1 MSVGALG
8 QPNLFA
14 GYGICTRARP
24 KTRSGPPIGAPEIF
38 VPVFCSAVGLLAS
51 MPYLSLL
58 SNALADESTFAPLML
73 LLR

>member
-14 GYGICTRARP
+14 GYGISTRARS

-38 VPVFCSAVGLLAS
+38 VPAFCSAIGLLVS
-51 MPYLSLL
+51 MPYLSLF
-58 SNALADESTFAPLML
+58 SNALADESAFGFLIL